1 MPQQTYVCKQEMKP
15 KLFLHPL
22 RNKLKNKWRK
32 TCCDFHVGGSSPHH
46 KVPAKEL
53 FFPSP
58 PRVFPIHIPSFL
70 TTPPGRQGA
79 PHSPA
84 PHPQISRSRSPQDSG
99 ADWWRSGPQR
109 RVTPRDWSAGAAQGG
124 TQRVYKE
131 GAAAAERGQSE
142 RCGGER
148 AWGAR
153 RSPQPQPPFPA
164 GDGSSRSVRPRWR
177 RWPTPAML
185 CYVTRPDAVVMEVE
199 VEAKANGEDCLNQVR
214 GVPRGAGGG
223 LPLFPPFSPLPSVSD
238 AGLAASFSSPLSGPA
253 MVIAFLLHLCEG
265 RAGCRGMRRGLGRPR
280 PRCCS
285 PILTPNLGAGGHE
298 ESCLAAAR
306 QPGRGP
312 R

>member
-1 MPQQTYVCKQEMKP
+1 MLVAHLPVIKSLQRSCFSQTRP
-15 KLFLHPL
+15 AFSPSTS
-22 RNKLKNKWRK
+22 RP
-32 TCCDFHVGGSSPHH
+32 SSPH
-46 KVPAKEL
+46 PQAGRGR
-53 FFPSP
+53 PTAQ
-58 PRVFPIHIPSFL
+58 PR
-70 TTPPGRQGA
+70 TPKSAAAVLPRTAALIGGGA
-79 PHSPA
+79 A
-84 PHPQISRSRSPQDSG
+84 
-99 ADWWRSGPQR
+99 RSGERRLAIGPQVPR
-109 RVTPRDWSAGAAQGG
+109 RGG

-223 LPLFPPFSPLPSVSD
+223 LPLFPRFSPLPSVSD

-298 ESCLAAAR
+298 ETCLAAAR